1 MATSFFLMSQK
12 AAPAFIC
19 NNVPTWHDGTLEFFC
34 RWGEAVLRLPW
45 RTQWASDEDYSF
57 GSSASHCR
65 SSFCWLFSCITK
77 LDNDDCHAWSVGI
90 RPPEIRR
97 RNRTALAL
105 DRAAP
110 RAVRQAR
117 LRERRKYRVGGIIAS
132 ALTGMAARFRGGA
145 EAAEIGDVA
154 AKLGNDALRRLSH
167 EVEHRPL
174 VTLAVAIGVGILV
187 CLVSHRP

>member
-34 RWGEAVLRLPW
+34 RWGEAVLKLTW

-77 LDNDDCHAWSVGI
+77 LDNEDCHAWSVGI

-117 LRERRKYRVGGIIAS
+117 LRERRKYCRP
-132 ALTGMAARFRGGA
+132 RRGNHCFSVDRHGSEVSWRGRSSGDRRRRS
-145 EAAEIGDVA
+145 EAW
-154 AKLGNDALRRLSH
+154 
-167 EVEHRPL
+167 
-174 VTLAVAIGVGILV
+174 
-187 CLVSHRP
+187 